1 MVVAEKL
8 SLLLGILHRTF
19 RMVWRTEDWTEWH
32 RIVADRGHVFD
43 RCLVQISARTPILRI
58 VRVLL
63 SSSRQL
69 LGEYI
74 G

>member
-43 RCLVQISARTPILRI
+43 RCLVQISARTPIL
-58 VRVLL
+58 
-63 SSSRQL
+63 
-69 LGEYI
+69 
-74 G
+74 